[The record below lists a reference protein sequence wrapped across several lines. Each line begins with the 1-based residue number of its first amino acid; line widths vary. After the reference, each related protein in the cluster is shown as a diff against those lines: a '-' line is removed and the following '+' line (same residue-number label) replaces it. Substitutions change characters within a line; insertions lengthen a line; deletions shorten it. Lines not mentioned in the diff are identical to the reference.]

1 MGYLRS
7 GYIYMLLILSG
18 FSSQKTFA
26 YLPTPD
32 HIVIVM
38 MENHAYQEIVG
49 SSAAP
54 YINSLFADQQC
65 ALFTQSFGLSHP
77 SQPNYLQFFSGSN
90 QGVVDNNVPD
100 ILPFTTRNLGASLIA
115 AGRTFT
121 GYSEDLPSV
130 GANDSVSGLYA
141 RKHNP
146 WVNWQGGSTNGIPST
161 SNQPYTA
168 FPSNF
173 SLLPT
178 VAFVVPNLVHGMHDG
193 TDPSRIAIGDSWSQ
207 GQLDAY
213 IQWAK
218 THNSLLVFTFDEDD
232 DLSGQHILTF
242 IIGQHVKPGSYSNT
256 INHYNV
262 LRMVEDMYSL
272 PHAGAAASATTI
284 DYCWNPCAKD
294 PVVSGPSI
302 FCQGSSATLTAP
314 VSSSYLWSNGATT
327 GSISVSTAG
336 SYSVTI
342 TDANGC
348 TSTSP
353 SWAVAMQ
360 PFSATATVFGE
371 TMGTVGGTTTIAA
384 HESANGFDNDSYT
397 MTGSADIRGSS
408 NSIGYATASGGANVF
423 VTNTVGRNFII
434 SGINTSG
441 LSGLQLSFGL
451 FKSTTASNGSDFQVL
466 VSTDGTNYSQLSFT
480 ALPTG
485 TGTAIWHYRT
495 ATGTIPSSSTLS
507 IQFKQNGTATQYR
520 LDDVLLTYPVS
531 FPTITASGPT
541 SFCQG
546 GSVVLSCT
554 QAPAYLWSNGATTS
568 SVSISTTG
576 NYSVSISGN
585 NGCSATS
592 NVINVVATPPPGI
605 TGFNPSTAAP
615 GTLVTING
623 SNFSG
628 ATSVKLNG
636 SVVAFSIL
644 NASQIT
650 FTVPV
655 GAVSGNVT
663 VITPCGTVNSST
675 TLTIVQTSALQI
687 RLFIQGFY
695 LSGGLMREVSGLANC
710 DTVTVRLRSTFSPYT
725 VVASKSGPLNTS
737 GYGTFLF
744 PSALS
749 GVNYYLDVTHRNSLE
764 VWSGAP
770 VLLNIVTTNYDFTT
784 SASQAYASNQII
796 LPDGSAAL
804 YGGDVNQDGVVDSAD
819 FNSVENS
826 SQLIQNGYVSGDLT
840 GDLLVE
846 SSDYSLMENNFLLLL
861 MVVHP

>member
-1 MGYLRS
+1 MGYFRS
-7 GYIYMLLILSG
+7 GYIYLLLILSG
-18 FSSQKTFA
+18 FSFQKSFA

-77 SQPNYLQFFSGSN
+77 SQPNYLQLFSGSN

-115 AGRTFT
+115 AGRTFI

-146 WVNWQGGSTNGIPST
+146 WVNWQGGSTNGIPSA

-193 TDPSRIAIGDSWSQ
+193 TDPSRIAAGDTWSQ
-207 GQLDAY
+207 SQLDAY

-232 DLSGQHILTF
+232 NLSGQHILTF

-262 LRMVEDMYSL
+262 LRMLEDMYSL

-294 PVVSGPSI
+294 PVISGPSI
-302 FCQGSSATLTAP
+302 FCQGSFATLTAP

-327 GSISVSTAG
+327 GSINVSTAG

-397 MTGSADIRGSS
+397 MTGSSDLRTTTVSS
-408 NSIGYATASGGANVF
+408 GYPSASGGANVF
-423 VTNTVGRNFII
+423 ITSTVARNFII
-434 SGINTSG
+434 SGINTVG
-441 LSGLQLSFGL
+441 LTGLQLSFGL
-451 FKSTTASNGSDFQVL
+451 FKSTTSSNGSDFQVSY
-466 VSTDGTNYSQLSFT
+466 STDGTNYTPLSFP

-485 TGTAIWHYRT
+485 AGTATWQYCT
-495 ATGTIPSSSTLS
+495 ATGTIPSSSSLS
-507 IQFKQNGTATQYR
+507 IQFKQLGTTTQFR
-520 LDDVLLTYPVS
+520 LDDVLLTYAVVL
-531 FPTITASGPT
+531 PTISASGPT
-541 SFCQG
+541 TFCQG
-546 GSVVLSCT
+546 NSVVLTST
-554 QAPAYLWSNGATTS
+554 LAPAYLWSNGATTAS
-568 SVSISTTG
+568 ISASVSGAYT
-576 NYSVSISGN
+576 VSISGN

-605 TGFNPSTAAP
+605 TGFIPSTAAH

-663 VITPCGTVNSST
+663 VITPCGTVNSGT
-675 TLTIVQTSALQI
+675 TLTIVQTSSLQVK
-687 RLFIQGFY
+687 LFIQGFY
-695 LSGGLMREVSGLANC
+695 LSAGLMREVSGVGNC
-710 DTVTVRLRSTFSPYT
+710 DTLTIKLRDSTSPFN
-725 VVASKSGPLNTS
+725 VVATKSGPVSTS
-737 GYGTFLF
+737 GYCTVVF
-744 PSALS
+744 PSSLS
-749 GVNYYLDVTHRNSLE
+749 GSNYYLDIIHRNSLE
-764 VWSGAP
+764 VWSAAP
-770 VLLNIVTTNYDFTT
+770 VMLNIVTTNYDFTT
-784 SASQAYASNQII
+784 SASQAYAVNQVV
-796 LPDGSAAL
+796 LPDGNAAF
-804 YGGDVNQDGVVDSAD
+804 YSGDVNQDGFLDNTD
-819 FNSVENS
+819 FISVENS
-826 SQLIQNGYVSGDLT
+826 SQLFQTGYVTNDLT
-840 GDLLVE
+840 GDLQVE
-846 SSDYSLMENNFLLLL
+846 SADYSLIENNVPLFLML
-861 MVVHP
+861 VHP